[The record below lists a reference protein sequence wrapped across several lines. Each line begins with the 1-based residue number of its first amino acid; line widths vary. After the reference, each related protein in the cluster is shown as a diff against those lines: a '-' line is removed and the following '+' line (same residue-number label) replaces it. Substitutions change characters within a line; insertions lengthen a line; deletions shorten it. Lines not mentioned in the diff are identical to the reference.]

1 MGTEG
6 LPQKSFERN
15 MNHNYMILGRCDFFD
30 KSQDETD
37 YRVRMLLDNKIN
49 GLLPVSHRMIN
60 GESKYYYEINSLQS
74 MDRVYAKDELD
85 HQQLC
90 NLLKGCIR
98 LYDALEEYLLDGSQI
113 ILKPEFIYLN
123 MDSLEPYFVYYPYYE
138 NDARDSFAAFIEDLL
153 RKVDHTDEQAVMLA
167 YQVYR
172 YTRNQNY
179 VLNEIMQML
188 QNVPENHQEVNEVKQ
203 DIICKEENYDDWDSI
218 SSYQSAYT
226 TDNEENAEET
236 KMQVGAES
244 KDFKGAV
251 ICLVLAAGAVGL
263 LCGSQFLG
271 LYPLTEKQ
279 VLYLYG
285 AVSMSIMA
293 GVIFL
298 ACYFRKKN
306 REKEIEE
313 LQREDEPIR
322 SIPTEY
328 APVREEMEP
337 ERNLPKQPEYNY
349 GDTICLQQLS
359 PQEPYLSGRVNGE
372 DITIRL
378 DKLPI
383 TLGKMAGR
391 ADYVICDNTVSKIH
405 ARIEE
410 RNGAIYVEDLN
421 STNGTLRNGTMIG
434 MNEPVLLKAGD
445 ELTIG
450 RVNLRFCV

>member
-1 MGTEG
+1 
-6 LPQKSFERN
+6 
-15 MNHNYMILGRCDFFD
+15 MILGRCDFFD
-30 KSQDETD
+30 KSQNETD

-90 NLLKGCIR
+90 SLLKGCIR

-188 QNVPENHQEVNEVKQ
+188 QNVPENYQEVNEVKQ

-251 ICLVLAAGAVGL
+251 ICLVLAAGAVQGIYKGAQHSVGKYGQKGRQLIHDHGYRSMPQGKAVNESRTQPHKPQIGQYRL
-263 LCGSQFLG
+263 LSEQL
-271 LYPLTEKQ
+271 PQQREKQ
-279 VLYLYG
+279 IKLYLQRYCPQG
-285 AVSMSIMA
+285 AVNGAEHISVYAEHVGKGKVAYQIPYRHGGVGIAFLCQQYKKAYQHAEYIA
-293 GVIFL
+293 GVDPCQPLFI
-298 ACYFRKKN
+298 
-306 REKEIEE
+306 
-313 LQREDEPIR
+313 
-322 SIPTEY
+322 
-328 APVREEMEP
+328 
-337 ERNLPKQPEYNY
+337 KQ
-349 GDTICLQQLS
+349 GGIL
-359 PQEPYLSGRVNGE
+359 
-372 DITIRL
+372 
-378 DKLPI
+378 
-383 TLGKMAGR
+383 
-391 ADYVICDNTVSKIH
+391 H
-405 ARIEE
+405 
-410 RNGAIYVEDLN
+410 
-421 STNGTLRNGTMIG
+421 
-434 MNEPVLLKAGD
+434 VLM
-445 ELTIG
+445 
-450 RVNLRFCV
+450 

>member
-15 MNHNYMILGRCDFFD
+15 MNHNYMVLGRCDFFD
-30 KSQDETD
+30 KSQNETD

-90 NLLKGCIR
+90 SLLKGCIR

-203 DIICKEENYDDWDSI
+203 T
-218 SSYQSAYT
+218 Q
-226 TDNEENAEET
+226 
-236 KMQVGAES
+236 GA
-244 KDFKGAV
+244 
-251 ICLVLAAGAVGL
+251 
-263 LCGSQFLG
+263 
-271 LYPLTEKQ
+271 
-279 VLYLYG
+279 
-285 AVSMSIMA
+285 
-293 GVIFL
+293 
-298 ACYFRKKN
+298 
-306 REKEIEE
+306 
-313 LQREDEPIR
+313 
-322 SIPTEY
+322 
-328 APVREEMEP
+328 
-337 ERNLPKQPEYNY
+337 
-349 GDTICLQQLS
+349 
-359 PQEPYLSGRVNGE
+359 
-372 DITIRL
+372 
-378 DKLPI
+378 
-383 TLGKMAGR
+383 
-391 ADYVICDNTVSKIH
+391 
-405 ARIEE
+405 
-410 RNGAIYVEDLN
+410 
-421 STNGTLRNGTMIG
+421 
-434 MNEPVLLKAGD
+434 
-445 ELTIG
+445 
-450 RVNLRFCV
+450 